1 MPDVLRPEIRVIKDR
16 VSLTRARGDDEEYA
30 SENQCDSQS
39 G

>member
-1 MPDVLRPEIRVIKDR
+1 